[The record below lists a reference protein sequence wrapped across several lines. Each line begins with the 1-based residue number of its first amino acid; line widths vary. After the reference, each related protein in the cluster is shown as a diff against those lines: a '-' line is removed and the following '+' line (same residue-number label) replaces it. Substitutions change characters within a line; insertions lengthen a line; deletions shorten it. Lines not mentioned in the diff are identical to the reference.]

1 MLPELTASADSDTFD
16 DSEPSVFAE
25 SSTYDAFDTSNE
37 CAEYDILDR

>member
-1 MLPELTASADSDTFD
+1 MLPELTASGDSDTFG

-37 CAEYDILDR
+37 YAEYDIIDR